1 MLHRGNM
8 KRILLVGFCLALLF
22 PLTTASVFSRV
33 PGQVTV
39 ASTSQVSSAYQLTQ
53 YHLPNDSKWPFELT
67 VDKLGHIWVV
77 EQLSNQLGMFN
88 PLNQSW
94 SEYSLPTPD
103 STPNSIAVDS
113 HGNVWVTGLTSNT
126 LAELRNGSSKM
137 IEYKIPN
144 GTVTLAGQVNSL
156 NCGPVEVYVGPLQ
169 NIWILC
175 DFSNQFDEFFPQNS
189 TFDRFNLPIWQSG
202 PVGMAFDKQG
212 NFWFTAADANM
223 LGNATISQLHNGTTD
238 GIREFAPRNS
248 TYTFV
253 FEHPTDLLGSTT
265 NITSSLPTPAGIAFG
280 PDGKT
285 LWITEHVDSS
295 FDSYNINSKSL
306 DRYWLSKTY
315 MQYGYPISF
324 PNGLAV
330 DSSGNVWMA
339 EHYGNK
345 VAEFNPNT
353 GKLTEF
359 AVPCCSSVPYTAP
372 GAGIYWLTLGK
383 NGTVWFVEI
392 YGDAIGELRPAA
404 SSSGFEVNTPNVFS
418 VGASRP
424 ANISI
429 PVNIQYYGFGPGQQ
443 TQVSLAVAGI
453 SKTGTLSGATAQFS
467 PASFP
472 ISGAGNVSSK
482 LNLTIDSLKPGIYD
496 LTVSANLSS
505 SNTIYS
511 TILAVSVGQPSYA
524 QFLPYVVVIGVVASI
539 IVVASL
545 RSRMRRK
552 YRIWTGKGTRRRVNY
567 Q

>member
-1 MLHRGNM
+1 M
-8 KRILLVGFCLALLF
+8 KSVLLVGLCLTLLSSS
-22 PLTTASVFSRV
+22 TSASVFSHNSE
-33 PGQVTV
+33 QIAV
-39 ASTSQVSSAYQLTQ
+39 ASTGQVSSAYQLTQ
-53 YHLPNDSKWPFELT
+53 YHLPNGSKWPFELA
-67 VDKLGHIWVV
+67 VDNLGHIWVV

-94 SEYSLPTPD
+94 KEFSLPTPD
-103 STPNSIAVDS
+103 STPNSVAVDS

-126 LAELRNGSSKM
+126 LAELRNGSSRM

-144 GTVTLAGQVNSL
+144 GTITLAGRANSL
-156 NCGPVEVYVGPLQ
+156 NCGPVEVYTGPLQ

-189 TFDRFNLPIWQSG
+189 TFDRFNLPLWQSG
-202 PVGMAFDKQG
+202 PVGMVFDKQG

-223 LGNATISQLHNGTTD
+223 LGNATISQLRNGTTD

-253 FEHPTDLLGSTT
+253 FEHPTNLLGDTT
-265 NITSSLPTPAGIAFG
+265 NISSSLPTPAGIAFG
-280 PDGKT
+280 PDGNT

-295 FDSYNINSKSL
+295 FDSYNISSNSL

-345 VAEFNPNT
+345 VAEFNPTT
-353 GKLTEF
+353 GKLIEF
-359 AVPCCSSVPYTAP
+359 AVPCCSSVPYTPP

-392 YGDAIGELRPAA
+392 YGDAIGELKPTA
-404 SSSGFEVNTPNVFS
+404 SSSGLEVNTPSMFS
-418 VGASRP
+418 VGASFP

-429 PVNIQYYGFGPGQQ
+429 PVSIQYYGFGTNQQ
-443 TQVSLAVAGI
+443 TQVTLAVAGI
-453 SKTGTLSGATAQFS
+453 SKTGTLTGATGHFN
-467 PASFP
+467 PVSFP
-472 ISGAGNVSSK
+472 ISGTGNVSSK

-496 LTVSANLSS
+496 LTVSANLSN

-511 TILAVSVGQPSYA
+511 TILAVSVGQPTYS

-545 RSRMRRK
+545 RSKMRRK
-552 YRIWTGKGTRRRVNY
+552 YRIWTGRGKRPRVNH